1 VRPLIVIPARMH
13 SARLPGKAM
22 AGIGGRPMILHVY
35 NRAVAAGLGPVVVAT
50 DSAEIAAVVEAQGG
64 RVALT
69 RRDHA
74 CGSDRIGEALE
85 TLDPAGAHDVIVN
98 LQGDQPFVSPQAI
111 SAALAPLDDPAVD
124 IGTAATPATPQ
135 EAGDPNA
142 VKLVG
147 TLSAERRLRALYF
160 TRATAPWGDG
170 PLWRHVGI
178 YAFRRSA
185 LLRFAG
191 LPPSPLEL
199 RERLEQLRAL
209 EAGMRIDATL
219 LDKAAISVDTVRDL
233 DAARQRVRRA
243 HIKTDP

>member
-1 VRPLIVIPARMH
+1 MH

-22 AGIGGRPMILHVY
+22 AAIGGRPMILHVY
-35 NRAVAAGLGPVVVAT
+35 KRAVAAGLGPVVVAT

-111 SAALAPLDDPAVD
+111 SAALAPLDDPVVD

-185 LLRFAG
+185 LLCFAA

-233 DAARQRVRRA
+233 DAARQRVSRP